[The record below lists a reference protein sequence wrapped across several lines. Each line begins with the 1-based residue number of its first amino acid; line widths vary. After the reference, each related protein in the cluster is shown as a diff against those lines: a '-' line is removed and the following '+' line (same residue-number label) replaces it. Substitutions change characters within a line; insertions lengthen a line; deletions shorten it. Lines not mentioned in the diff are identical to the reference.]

1 MKQGDY
7 QALLQTLRCASKNL
21 SDVNGTHGEQSFCL
35 IEASMAQSLIVIA
48 ACLLDRSKEDMA

>member
-1 MKQGDY
+1 M
-7 QALLQTLRCASKNL
+7 LQTLRCASKNL